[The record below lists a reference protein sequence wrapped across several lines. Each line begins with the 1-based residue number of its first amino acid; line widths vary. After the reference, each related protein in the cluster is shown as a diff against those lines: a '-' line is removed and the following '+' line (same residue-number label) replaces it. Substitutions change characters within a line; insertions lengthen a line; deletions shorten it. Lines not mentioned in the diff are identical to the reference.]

1 VRLHGFREADVASLR
16 EQAAALFPDVT
27 LSTGEAA
34 VGGKNWGEAG
44 VAGNQLTFTVGAK
57 PAFSL
62 DCADV
67 SAVSQPGKTDVLLE
81 FAVDDTAAE
90 KDTLFELSFHVPL
103 ASKAHLPP
111 DGAELAEGA
120 EAPPPAKVLAD
131 ALLERANV
139 GPTGGEPIATFA
151 DVAVLIPRGRYSLEL
166 HGASLRLLGQAAD
179 FKIQYS
185 SILRLFILPRPN
197 NPTTLA
203 VLSLDPPIR
212 RGATHYPHLVLQ
224 FNADEEV
231 EMEPSVPAEL
241 AEKLSGKLEASYTGA
256 EVEVFAKVL
265 RALAGTKVTRSG
277 SFTTPSGAPAVRCVH
292 KADDGHLYPLE
303 KAFFFLPKPTLF
315 IRHDEVQ
322 EIEFER
328 SSGSSG
334 KTFDLKLSLTS
345 DQTFR
350 FSGVAK
356 SEYDALVAFFAA
368 KKLHVASLEAPRREA
383 AALGLSESEDEG
395 LLFGAGGE
403 DGESEE
409 DADFKAE
416 PEAMDDGGE
425 PSSESEEEG
434 GEGEAAEAKPA
445 KAKAKRKEA
454 KAEKAEGGKKA
465 RLRPLAR
472 CLLLVLAP
480 HFLAEAREEGSKRA
494 KAGHDCLHV
503 LLNKQGGESCGDG
516 GEPGHPLRR
525 GCQEAGR
532 KGAWR
537 SAPLPLPLTLSSFPS
552 GRAYPQRRRRHTRR
566 RRAQTRSAA
575 Q

>member
-1 VRLHGFREADVASLR
+1 LHGFRDADVASLR
-16 EQAAALFPDVT
+16 ERAATFFPEAEV
-27 LSTGEAA
+27 STVDAA
-34 VGGKNWGEAG
+34 VGGKNWGEAA
-44 VAGNQLTFTVGAK
+44 VAGNQLTFSVGAK

-62 DCADV
+62 DCADI

-81 FAVDDTAAE
+81 FAVEDAAAE

-103 ASKAHLPP
+103 ASKAHLPA
-111 DGAELAEGA
+111 DGEELPEGA
-120 EAPPPAKVLAD
+120 EAPPPAKVLSD
-131 ALLERANV
+131 ALLARASV
-139 GPTGGEPIATFA
+139 GPTTGEPIATFA

-231 EMEPSVPAEL
+231 EMEPSVPLEL
-241 AEKLSGKLEASYTGA
+241 TEKLGGKLEASYTGA

-265 RALAGTKVTRSG
+265 RALAGTKVTRAG
-277 SFTTPSGAPAVRCVH
+277 SFLTPSGAPAVRCVH

-334 KTFDLKLSLTS
+334 KTFDLKISLTS

-368 KKLHVASLEAPRREA
+368 KKLHVASLDAPRRDA
-383 AALGLSESEDEG
+383 AELGLSESDDDG
-395 LLFGAGGE
+395 LLFGAGAAG
-403 DGESEE
+403 DGSDSEE
-409 DADFKAE
+409 DVDFKAE
-416 PEAMDDGGE
+416 PGAEDDDGE
-425 PSSESEEEG
+425 PSSESEEDGDGDGTG
-434 GEGEAAEAKPA
+434 GDADAKQPKAKKRKEVKEENPA
-445 KAKAKRKEA
+445 KEGKAKRA
-454 KAEKAEGGKKA
+454 KKDPNAPKRGAYFELVTGRPEFYSLFLQA
-465 RLRPLAR
+465 LRHT
-472 CLLLVLAP
+472 CS
-480 HFLAEAREEGSKRA
+480 FRA
-494 KAGHDCLHV
+494 A
-503 LLNKQGGESCGDG
+503 
-516 GEPGHPLRR
+516 
-525 GCQEAGR
+525 
-532 KGAWR
+532 
-537 SAPLPLPLTLSSFPS
+537 
-552 GRAYPQRRRRHTRR
+552 RRHVRR
-566 RRAQTRSAA
+566 
-575 Q
+575 